1 MNIVTGDDVE
11 PVEAV
16 EHVLLSQM
24 ASGASMSV
32 QSFQI
37 EPGADVPEHSHPH
50 EQAGYITQGTVTFI
64 INGTEQVIEAGD
76 SYVIPG
82 GETHGAANNEA
93 VTVEGVDIFSP
104 PRTNPDWQQ

>member
-1 MNIVTGDDVE
+1 MNIVADGDVE

-16 EHVLLSQM
+16 DQVHLSQM
-24 ASGASMSV
+24 ASGAEMSI

-64 INGTEQVIEAGD
+64 FEGAEQVVEAGD

-82 GETHGAANNEA
+82 GETHGAVNNGS
-93 VTVEGVDIFSP
+93 VTAEGVDIFSP
-104 PRTNPDWQQ
+104 ARTDPDWQQ

>member
-1 MNIVTGDDVE
+1 MNIVADDDVE

-16 EHVLLSQM
+16 EHVHLSQM
-24 ASGASMSV
+24 ASGAKMSV

-64 INGTEQVIEAGD
+64 IDGTEQIIEAGD
-76 SYVIPG
+76 SYVISG
-82 GETHGAANNEA
+82 GETHGAVNDGT

>member
-1 MNIVTGDDVE
+1 MNIVADDDVE
-11 PVEAV
+11 SVEAV
-16 EHVLLSQM
+16 EHVHLSQM

-64 INGTEQVIEAGD
+64 IDGGEQVIEAGD

-82 GETHGAANNEA
+82 GETHGAVNDGA
-93 VTVEGVDIFSP
+93 VTVEGVDIFNP
-104 PRTNPDWQQ
+104 PRTDPDWQR